1 MERMAVGRY
10 DLESPLIL
18 FDFISINELLF
29 IFLSILGKI
38 NDID

>member
-1 MERMAVGRY
+1 
-10 DLESPLIL
+10 L

-38 NDID
+38 NDIDWII